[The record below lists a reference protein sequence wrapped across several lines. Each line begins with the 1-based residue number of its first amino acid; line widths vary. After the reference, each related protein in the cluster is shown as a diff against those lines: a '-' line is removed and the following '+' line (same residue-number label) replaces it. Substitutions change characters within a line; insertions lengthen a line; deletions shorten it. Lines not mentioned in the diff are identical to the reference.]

1 MSLLKCGFRPFDPGI
16 INTAVCRGLTPRF
29 VLKRHK
35 SFDRR
40 AESEIRFAFLGANA
54 SEWGLVLKLKIFTYL
69 FEQ

>member
-1 MSLLKCGFRPFDPGI
+1 MGIRLKNKLDSLFFNPGFVP
-16 INTAVCRGLTPRF
+16 
-29 VLKRHK
+29 KRHK